1 MAWAMVTIIDRSH
14 SDHHVSGDEN
24 GEYGARSCT
33 CLGAVDRVRL
43 FRRSDGLITS
53 RLIGSA
59 TSGRAIGAQDT
70 LRTARNRFVI
80 QFFIVPDKGDS
91 SDEKKTRRGQQICFA
106 RSTAAEIKIGI

>member
-1 MAWAMVTIIDRSH
+1 MVTIIDRSH
-14 SDHHVSGDEN
+14 SDHHVSGEKT
-24 GEYGARSCT
+24 A
-33 CLGAVDRVRL
+33 
-43 FRRSDGLITS
+43 RRSDGLITS

-91 SDEKKTRRGQQICFA
+91 SDEKKTRRGQQIGFA

>member
-14 SDHHVSGDEN
+14 SDHHV
-24 GEYGARSCT
+24 
-33 CLGAVDRVRL
+33 VRKKTWRLTRRAL
-43 FRRSDGLITS
+43 FPPVRRSDHQPID
-53 RLIGSA
+53 RRGSA

-91 SDEKKTRRGQQICFA
+91 SDEKKTRRGQQIGFA
-106 RSTAAEIKIGI
+106 RSTAAEIKIAI